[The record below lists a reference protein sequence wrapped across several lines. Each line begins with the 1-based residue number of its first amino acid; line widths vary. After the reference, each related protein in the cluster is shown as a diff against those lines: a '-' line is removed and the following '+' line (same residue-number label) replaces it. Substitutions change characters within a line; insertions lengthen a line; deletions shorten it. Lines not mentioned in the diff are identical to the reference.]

1 MPANLIETFKGKL
14 CTRDFTLRF
23 VLSLAV
29 SMLLSVSSVCSQ
41 EAGEKGP
48 ADKGAPE
55 QNAVEKARAHS
66 FGGPCELTTCVTR
79 VLYFSNLSQPNELQD
94 FVNAL
99 RTIAEISRVQQIPAE
114 RVVIVRA
121 TPDQVAL
128 AEKLADE
135 IDKAKRRFG
144 GAGYRLDF
152 KVSES
157 EGDKKLRS
165 RVYSLVTEAHDSA
178 RLTIGRQAPP
188 SQSEADPGKKQ
199 SSDAV
204 AGRNIE
210 CRILAENERSI
221 ELQVDAAFSSPS
233 AGEAGRDKDED
244 EKAGLNGMGRREST
258 QLRLK
263 DHVTVELGK
272 PTVISVFDDPDIER
286 TFQIE
291 LTAIRIK
298 DRQ

>member
-1 MPANLIETFKGKL
+1 MHK
-14 CTRDFTLRF
+14 RF
-23 VLSLAV
+23 HARFLLSVAVL
-29 SMLLSVSSVCSQ
+29 MLLSVSSLCSQ
-41 EAGEKGP
+41 EAGEKSS
-48 ADKGAPE
+48 ADNGAPE
-55 QNAVEKARAHS
+55 QNTVEKAHGHS

-79 VLYFSNLSQPNELQD
+79 VLYFSNLSQPTELQD

-99 RTIAEISRVQQIPAE
+99 RTIAEISRVQQIPSE

-121 TPDQVAL
+121 TPDQAAL

-165 RVYSLVTEAHDSA
+165 RVYSLVTEARDSA
-178 RLTIGRQAPP
+178 RLSIGRQALP
-188 SQSEADPGKKQ
+188 SQSEADPGKRQ

-204 AGRNIE
+204 VGRNIE

-221 ELQVDAAFSSPS
+221 ELQVDAAFSNPG
-233 AGEAGRDKDED
+233 AREANKE
-244 EKAGLNGMGRREST
+244 ENAGLNDMGSPEPT
-258 QLRLK
+258 QLRVK

-272 PTVISVFDDPDIER
+272 PTVIGVFDDPDIER

-291 LTAIRIK
+291 VTAIRIK

>member
-1 MPANLIETFKGKL
+1 MHK
-14 CTRDFTLRF
+14 RF
-23 VLSLAV
+23 HARFLLSLAAL
-29 SMLLSVSSVCSQ
+29 MLLSVSSLCSQ
-41 EAGEKGP
+41 EAGEKSP

-55 QNAVEKARAHS
+55 QNTVEKTHVHS

-79 VLYFSNLSQPNELQD
+79 VLYFSNLSQPTELQD

-121 TPDQVAL
+121 TADQAAL

-165 RVYSLVTEAHDSA
+165 RAYSLVTEAHDSA
-178 RLTIGRQAPP
+178 KLSIGRQAPP
-188 SQSEADPGKKQ
+188 SQSEADAGKKQ

-204 AGRNIE
+204 VGRNIE

-221 ELQVDAAFSSPS
+221 ELQVDAAFSSPGTRGAS
-233 AGEAGRDKDED
+233 KEEN
-244 EKAGLNGMGRREST
+244 AGLNDMRSPEPT
-258 QLRLK
+258 QLRVK

-291 LTAIRIK
+291 VTAVRIK